1 MRIDSIRYLHNCHLL
16 EYRTSVTVPP
26 KLILSY
32 FLVLIT
38 LIFLSGCATVKK
50 NPVTVAVKPLDE
62 QFRGDMVSDLLS
74 LLPQILEPLN
84 STIQVSDT
92 ESGNAEAAVQRLVD
106 LGYGIQRVDAD
117 QGSHFLYLTDL
128 PASQGDVSG
137 SVRLR
142 LAIGDLEFTRSYRI
156 IESNANIDSASLA
169 WRGGQAVIPVGSL
182 KVAGTRQTLLLSGI
196 NIQLAQNNVSDKVGE
211 VAPGLVEFAALAP
224 IDGGIPTISLITED
238 LVQRVADTAT
248 AGPDLASLNAGNDN
262 FGNLF
267 NGGPSEFRT
276 VLDDYNRIIREFIIF
291 PNDSQF
297 LGKQGKR
304 TVKKLV
310 NRYSENSDLFGI
322 IGCSNGPTSLA
333 IGNEG
338 LAMGRAQR
346 IAEELIAAGIS
357 REKVL
362 DEGCWSPTTDAPGFP
377 NRGVVVDLWRRA
389 G

>member
-16 EYRTSVTVPP
+16 GYRMSVTVPP

-32 FLVLIT
+32 FLALIT
-38 LIFLSGCATVKK
+38 LIFLTGCATVKK
-50 NPVTVAVKPLDE
+50 SPVTVAVKPLDE

-74 LLPQILEPLN
+74 VLPQILEPLN

-117 QGSHFLYLTDL
+117 QGSHFLYLSDL
-128 PASQGDVSG
+128 PASQGG
-137 SVRLR
+137 TRLR
-142 LAIGDLEFTRSYRI
+142 LSIGDLEFTRSYRI
-156 IESNANIDSASLA
+156 IKSNANIDSASLA
-169 WRGGQAVIPVGSL
+169 WRGGKAVIPVGSL
-182 KVAGTRQTLLLSGI
+182 EVAGTRQNLLLSGI
-196 NIQLAQNNVSDKVGE
+196 NIQLSRNEVSDNAGE
-211 VAPGLVEFAALAP
+211 VTPGTVEFAALAP

-248 AGPDLASLNAGNDN
+248 AGPDLASLNAGNEN

-346 IAEELIAAGIS
+346 IAEELVAAGIS